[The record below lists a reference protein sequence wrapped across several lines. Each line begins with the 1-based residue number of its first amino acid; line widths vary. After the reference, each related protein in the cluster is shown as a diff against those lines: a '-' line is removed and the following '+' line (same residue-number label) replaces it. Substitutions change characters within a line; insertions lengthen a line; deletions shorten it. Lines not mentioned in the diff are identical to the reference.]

1 MTDLSRI
8 NIPPKTL
15 EEAIETIGY
24 MAKVLIELKA
34 ENTQLKEENARL
46 KEQLNTNSKNSSLP
60 PSRDV
65 KKKKQTKPKS
75 GRKPGGQL
83 GHKGHQ
89 RALVSIE
96 KVSSVI
102 VCPPQSHCGCG
113 SELKIA
119 SKYERHQVFELP
131 KPTYEV
137 IEYQI
142 QTGCCNSCRRR
153 YQGQLPEGVSR
164 KGFGP
169 RAQAMVS
176 LLTSK
181 YRLSKRLVS
190 AWFSDVYQM
199 PVCLG
204 SASNI
209 EHTVSQSLEQ
219 AHEAIKA
226 QIQVSKVIHLDETGH
241 KECYKNGWA
250 WVMSTQDATYFK
262 LERSRGRKVAKG
274 LIGDFRNHIYV
285 TDRYSAYN
293 YLPDKNRQVC
303 WAHLKRD
310 FQKISER
317 PGVPGKIGKKLL
329 KAYDRL
335 FKFWKT
341 EYDPNMLSFKK
352 AKKRLRYFKAK
363 LLRYVREGTR
373 CAHKPTARTC
383 SNIWESVDSL
393 WNFFDIPNV
402 PPTNNHAERQLRP
415 LVISKKL
422 TFGTQSERGSRFI
435 ERIFSIVATCKQQ
448 QKDVLAFIIET
459 LQQWVCIQKNKGPI
473 LQGP

>member
-1 MTDLSRI
+1 MTDLSQI
-8 NIPPKTL
+8 NLAPKTL
-15 EEAIETIGY
+15 GEALETIGY
-24 MAKVLIELKA
+24 LAKIIVE
-34 ENTQLKEENARL
+34 LKEENARL

-60 PSRDV
+60 PSRDL
-65 KKKKQTKPKS
+65 KKKKQNKPKS
-75 GRKPGGQL
+75 GRQRGGQP

-89 RALVSIE
+89 RALVPIE

-102 VCPPQSHCGCG
+102 VCPPQSYCDCGKA
-113 SELKIA
+113 LQVL
-119 SKYERHQVFELP
+119 SKFERHQVFEI
-131 KPTYEV
+131 PTPYYEV
-137 IEYQI
+137 IEYQL
-142 QTGCCNSCRRR
+142 QTGCCTSCRRR
-153 YQGQLPEGVSR
+153 YQGSLPESVGR

-169 RAQAMVS
+169 RVQAMVS

-181 YRLSKRLVS
+181 YRLSKRLVH

-204 SASNI
+204 SVSNI
-209 EHTVSQSLEQ
+209 EHTVSQSLQQ

-226 QIQVSKVIHLDETGH
+226 QVQASEVIHLDETGH
-241 KECYKNGWA
+241 KECYQNGWA
-250 WVMSTQDATYFK
+250 WIMSTQDATYFK
-262 LERSRGRKVAKG
+262 LERSRGRKIAKG
-274 LIGDFRNHIYV
+274 LIGDFRDHIYV
-285 TDRYSAYN
+285 TDRYSAYD

-317 PGVPGKIGKKLL
+317 PGIPGRIGKKLL
-329 KAYDRL
+329 KAYERL

-341 EYDPNMLSFKK
+341 EFDPKRLSFKK
-352 AKKRLRYFKAK
+352 PKKRLRYFKAK
-363 LLRYVREGTR
+363 LLRHLRDGAR
-373 CAHKPTARTC
+373 CAHQATARTC

-393 WNFFDIPNV
+393 WNFFEIAHV

-435 ERIFSIVATCKQQ
+435 ERIFSVVATCKQQ
-448 QKDVLAFIIET
+448 QKDLLAFIMDA
-459 LQQWVCIQKNKGPI
+459 LHQRVSIQKTLDAP
-473 LQGP
+473 LQGA

>member
-1 MTDLSRI
+1 MTDLGQI
-8 NIPPKTL
+8 NLTPKNF
-15 EEAIETIGY
+15 EEALETIGHL
-24 MAKVLIELKA
+24 AKIIVE
-34 ENTQLKEENARL
+34 LKEENTRL

-60 PSRDV
+60 PSRDL
-65 KKKKQTKPKS
+65 KKKKQSKPKS
-75 GRKPGGQL
+75 GRQRGGQA

-89 RALVSIE
+89 RALVPIE
-96 KVSSVI
+96 KVTSVI
-102 VCPPQSHCGCG
+102 VCPTQSHCACG
-113 SELKIA
+113 NALQIESQF
-119 SKYERHQVFELP
+119 ERHQVFELP
-131 KPTYEV
+131 QPYYDV

-142 QTGCCNSCRRR
+142 QKGCCKSCRRR
-153 YQGQLPEGVSR
+153 YQGSLPDGVSR

-169 RAQAMVS
+169 RVQAMVS

-181 YRLSKRLVS
+181 YRLSKRLVHD
-190 AWFSDVYQM
+190 WFSDVYQM

-204 SASNI
+204 SVSNI
-209 EHTVSQSLEQ
+209 EHTVSQSLEL
-219 AHEAIKA
+219 AHDKIKA
-226 QIQVSKVIHLDETGH
+226 QVQATPVIHLDETGH
-241 KECYKNGWA
+241 KECYQNGWA

-262 LERSRGRKVAKG
+262 LERSRGRKIAKG

-285 TDRYSAYN
+285 TDRYSAYD

-317 PGVPGKIGKKLL
+317 SGIPGRIGKKLL
-329 KAYDRL
+329 KAYERL

-352 AKKRLRYFKAK
+352 PKKRLRYFQAK
-363 LLRYVREGTR
+363 LLRHLRNGAR

-393 WNFFDIPNV
+393 WNFFEIPHV

-435 ERIFSIVATCKQQ
+435 ERIFSVVATCKQQ
-448 QKDVLAFIIET
+448 QNDILVFIMEA
-459 LQQWVCIQKNKGPI
+459 LHQWASPQKNPDASLHG
-473 LQGP
+473 L